1 MTVLDVKE
9 DTSPGKRTGSK
20 EADEATLG
28 FVGSEQRFFTVQ
40 LSPDTNYLNAIQ
52 EALDY
57 TGDSRLQDVWQ
68 SHPYDPW
75 MYVNSKTAT
84 QIAPDVVEVTVNYTR
99 AQDPL
104 AMDPQ
109 FSWTSTSNAENI
121 DSDADGKPIINSAGD
136 TFTDP
141 IQEDY
146 YDLVLSYSD
155 NQSSFDPVTAR
166 KYQGCVNSDTFLNFP
181 TKTVK
186 CTKYTATRQR
196 IADIYYW
203 QRDMEFVMRYDPNNA
218 LATGWIRRLMDK
230 GFNKLGTG
238 GTREVIKDTNGD
250 AMSEPTLLNGEGGVL
265 TDTANPVF
273 LNYNTKAAKSFAAL
287 NVNITMA

>member
-1 MTVLDVKE
+1 MTVLNVKE
-9 DTSPGKRTGSK
+9 DTSPGMRTGSK

-28 FVGSEQRFFTVQ
+28 FVGNEQRVFTVEF
-40 LSPDTNYLNAIQ
+40 SSNTDYMKMIQ

-75 MYVNSKTAT
+75 MYVNSKSAE
-84 QIAPDVVEVTVNYTR
+84 QISPDVVKVTVNYTR

-109 FSWTSTSNAENI
+109 FSWTSLSSSENI
-121 DSDADGKPIINSAGD
+121 DSDIDGKPIINSAGE

-146 YDLVLSYSD
+146 YDLVLTYSD
-155 NQSSFDPVTAR
+155 NQLSFDPVAAR
-166 KYQGCVNSDTFLNFP
+166 AYQGTINSDTFLNFP
-181 TKTVK
+181 VKTVR

-196 IADIYYW
+196 IADTYYW
-203 QRDMEFVMRYDPNNA
+203 QRDLEFVMRYDPNNA
-218 LATGWIRRLMDK
+218 LANGWVRRLMDK
-230 GFNKLGTG
+230 GYNKLTTG
-238 GTREVIKDTNGD
+238 GVREVIKDTNGD